1 MLPPAFLGGC
11 TRRCDSVE
19 PAEYTEFLK
28 DLYFKVFGDLEVT
41 VEAWTPAED
50 VALDAIMLC
59 LDADEPVDWKGVSN
73 KVPATERVSR
83 QDAGG
88 FGALQRGRVDR
99 RSAIP

>member
-1 MLPPAFLGGC
+1 
-11 TRRCDSVE
+11 VE

-50 VALDAIMLC
+50 AALDAII

-73 KVPATERVSR
+73 KVPATERASR
-83 QDAGG
+83 QDEGG